1 MSDGILQV
9 AQSHLRKVKRSGNE
23 DVMAI
28 CPFHSK
34 ADGSE
39 EKNPSFAM
47 NIYSGL
53 WYCHSCHSRGNLYSF
68 LRNIGLPRADIDF
81 YYKGV
86 LEEAEQYAPKRP
98 DPLDPVQA
106 TKEPLEESLLGLF
119 DFCPQLLLDEGYP
132 EELLRQFDVGYDER
146 HQRITFPLRDTKGVL
161 VGLSGRAVNGAFPRY
176 QVYDKEYLDFGL
188 PERKTEKRALLWN
201 AHKVLIQHAFQTD
214 PSEKYV
220 VVTEG
225 FKAVMRVA
233 QAGITNV
240 VGLLGSYMSN
250 EQQWILERLADGP
263 IFMMLDNNE
272 AGRSGQ
278 LDATKRLVKTVP
290 RVWVVDYDAPQP
302 SELHPT
308 AIPTALLAAKPALT
322 WLNQQAATAHT

>member
-1 MSDGILQV
+1 MDG
-9 AQSHLRKVKRSGNE
+9 
-23 DVMAI
+23 
-28 CPFHSK
+28 
-34 ADGSE
+34 
-39 EKNPSFAM
+39 
-47 NIYSGL
+47 
-53 WYCHSCHSRGNLYSF
+53 
-68 LRNIGLPRADIDF
+68 
-81 YYKGV
+81 
-86 LEEAEQYAPKRP
+86 
-98 DPLDPVQA
+98 
-106 TKEPLEESLLGLF
+106 KEP
-119 DFCPQLLLDEGYP
+119 
-132 EELLRQFDVGYDER
+132 
-146 HQRITFPLRDTKGVL
+146 
-161 VGLSGRAVNGAFPRY
+161 RY
-176 QVYDKEYLDFGL
+176 KVYDKEYLDFGL